1 MDYLHQAIKKVLEQY
16 IRNYQPADLVYG
28 TWQGS
33 TVKIDTKPIP
43 VPLDMVDVP
52 KGMTVTMGERVTLM
66 MKQGGQKYALIGVL
80 G

>member
-1 MDYLHQAIKKVLEQY
+1 MDYLHNAIKQVLEQY
-16 IRNYQPADLVYG
+16 MQNFQPADLVYG
-28 TWQGS
+28 TWGAS
-33 TVKIDTKPIP
+33 GVKIDGKPIA

-52 KGMTVTMGERVTLM
+52 KGATVTMGQRVTLM

>member
-1 MDYLHQAIKKVLEQY
+1 MTTYDAIKRVVDDYL
-16 IRNYQPADLVYG
+16 RNMQPADLVYG

-33 TVKIDTKPIP
+33 TVKIDGKPIA

-52 KGMTVTMGERVTLM
+52 EGTAVTVGKRVSLLQ
-66 MKQGGQKYALIGVL
+66 KQGGQRYALLGVL

>member
-1 MDYLHQAIKKVLEQY
+1 MDLNNAIKIIVKNYLQ
-16 IRNYQPADLVYG
+16 NYQPADLVYG

-43 VPLDMVDVP
+43 IPLDMVDVP
-52 KGMTVTMGERVTLM
+52 KGVTVTVGERVSLLQQ
-66 MKQGGQKYALIGVL
+66 QGGQKYALIGVL

>member
-1 MDYLHQAIKKVLEQY
+1 MDLNNAIKIIVKEY
-16 IRNYQPADLVYG
+16 IQNYQPADLVYG

-33 TVKIDTKPIP
+33 NVKIDTKPIP

-52 KGMTVTMGERVTLM
+52 KGVTVTVGERVTLM
-66 MKQGGQKYALIGVL
+66 MKQGGQRYALLGVL